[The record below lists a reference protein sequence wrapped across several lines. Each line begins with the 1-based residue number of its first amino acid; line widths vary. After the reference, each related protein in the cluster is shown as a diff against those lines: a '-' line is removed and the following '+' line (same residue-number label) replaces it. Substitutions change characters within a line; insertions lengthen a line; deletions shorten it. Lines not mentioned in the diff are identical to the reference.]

1 MSPIQKKVTPKEI
14 PSKPI
19 DIKALFASIEELLD
33 PIKERL
39 TKLEDKVFA
48 LPPKSIQ
55 HVEVFNNEVVPE
67 TVDNFRMGYED
78 KIRSMRNAIDILPPN
93 LVVDNKHIIGNIE
106 AICGFKVSQEMLDSA
121 YADWTPRINKD

>member
-78 KIRSMRNAIDILPPN
+78 KIQSMRNAIDILPPN

>member
-14 PSKPI
+14 PSKPL
-19 DIKALFASIEELLD
+19 DTKALFASIEELLD

-78 KIRSMRNAIDILPPN
+78 KIQSMRNAIDILPPN
-93 LVVDNKHIIGNIE
+93 LVVDNKHVIGNVE

-121 YADWTPRINKD
+121 YADWTPKINKD